1 MSFKLNLFDETKSPA
16 IILSTKYHKHLGTIE
31 NIDTAGINAGFNM
44 ASAQELS
51 FDVYK
56 EMDGKTCSLWDFI
69 VDFKYIFVPEFQ
81 EYYEIKISLDEDNK
95 TIKHVTA
102 TSACEA
108 ELSTRLL
115 RNFEC
120 NSEADILRDD
130 YEPTVLYNPN
140 KPEASLLDRVLK
152 DKCPDYT
159 IAHVDASI
167 ASMQRTFSADNE
179 DIYTFFTST
188 VAEELECLFVF
199 DSVNRAISVYDLK
212 NACQEC
218 GHRFD
223 TGNIC
228 PKCGSENLSQ
238 KYGENTSVYISADN
252 YAELITVEGNTD
264 NVFNC
269 FKIEGGDDLITA
281 TVANINPNGSN
292 YIYQYQQDALED
304 MPENLVNKIN
314 EYNTL
319 YNNKKPAYTEYTEK
333 MYEAIDKEL
342 NLTSEMMPEIA
353 IPTTSA
359 QQELFNLLTQ
369 LSEVA
374 VANISVLSKASSD
387 IAVKGMAKVIV
398 DARYD
403 VEIISSSLSGLTDDT
418 YRTWTGKFKIM
429 NKGNEEDIAE
439 STSLTSVKI
448 SSNHEEYLY
457 QKIQKTL
464 DKEDFTFYSIFEIE
478 DIQVFKTELEKY
490 CLDRLK
496 SFESSYQTCLEVL
509 IDNGV
514 PDVNSVFY
522 DVDLY
527 NSMYVPYHERILVI
541 QNEMVNRETQISE
554 VQAEK
559 EAYDK
564 LRKDIQKELNFKDY
578 LGDDLWLIL
587 SHYLKEDT
595 YSNGNY
601 ISKGLN
607 NAELIKKASELYSIA
622 CNELYAAS
630 RLQFNLTSNLLNL
643 LNAKEFAPFKDKIEL
658 GNWINVRADEAL
670 YQLRLISL
678 SVDYGNLKNI
688 SVTFSNAVKVDTVIS
703 DTQSI
708 LNQAKSMAV
717 SYDYVA
723 HQASQGNEA
732 GNTVNSWFNNGLDA
746 SAVAISSGK
755 NQEITYDEH
764 GLTCRHYDDFLD
776 DYSPEQLKII
786 NNMLAI
792 TDNNWETVKA
802 AIGSIYYQDPENGVM
817 KSAYGVIA
825 DVLVGKVILGEALGI
840 YNNGGNLKFTENGLE
855 ITNGINTFKVNPNNH
870 QKLFSISN
878 QNEDILYV
886 DSKGNGVFKG
896 KIYATSGEFTGD
908 IKSSN
913 IIGTEINNGNGTFK
927 VTKDGKVTATNGEF
941 TGDIK
946 AISLS
951 VENNGV
957 YEDFN
962 KNLFEYK
969 NILDL
974 NTSSI
979 LLSNDSTTYGNTS
992 ISLVPMHGIYLN
1004 AIKNKGQGMSG
1015 FTQIHISNQVE
1026 YNPSMQMIFSDT
1038 NGQKH
1043 IYFGS
1048 DEAFFDSDLRI
1059 HGNFIVS
1066 DGTKSKVIST
1076 KNYGNRLLYCYEMPS
1091 PMFGDI
1097 GHAIIGRD
1105 GLCYIDLESI
1115 FEETIASYVQYYV
1128 FLQSYNEKQPYVL
1141 EKFSTYFV
1149 VTGEPD
1155 TEFDWEVKAKQK
1167 DYTFERL
1174 EETSDNSLNTTDINY
1189 EFLAEEY
1196 LNNYEK
1202 EIINEH
1208 N

>member
-56 EMDGKTCSLWDFI
+56 EMDGKACSLWDFI

-130 YEPTVLYNPN
+130 YEPTVLYNPD

-188 VAEELECLFVF
+188 VAGEMECLFVF

-212 NACQEC
+212 NACKEC

-223 TGNIC
+223 TGNTC
-228 PKCGSENLSQ
+228 PKCGSENLAQ

-314 EYNTL
+314 AYNTL
-319 YNNKKPAYTEYTEK
+319 YNSKKPAYAEYTEK

-403 VEIISSSLSGLTDDT
+403 VEIISSSLSDLTDGT

-514 PDVNSVFY
+514 PDENSVFY

-527 NSMYVPYHERILVI
+527 NSMYVPYFERISTI
-541 QNEMVNRETQISE
+541 QNEMLNRENQISK
-554 VQAEK
+554 VQSEK

-630 RLQFNLTSNLLNL
+630 KLQFNLTSNLLNL

-732 GNTVNSWFNNGLDA
+732 QINVQTWIADGLNSSLVQIKNND
-746 SAVAISSGK
+746 
-755 NQEITYDEH
+755 NEEITYDNH
-764 GLTCRHYDDFLD
+764 GLWARSWDDITEAYL
-776 DYSPEQLKII
+776 PEQLRITSNI
-786 NNMLAI
+786 LAF
-792 TDNNWETVKA
+792 TKDNWLTC
-802 AIGSIYYQDPENGVM
+802 
-817 KSAYGVIA
+817 SA
-825 DVLVGKVILGEALGI
+825 ALGKHAYTYYDKLTNSFADAVDYGLSAQFVQAGYI
-840 YNNGGNLKFTENGLE
+840 YGTQIIGGDIYSDNYSPTSGTYINLRDGSFSFAGGKLKYDGSTLNYTGNISITGGNLTVKD
-855 ITNGINTFKVNPNNH
+855 NN
-870 QKLFSISN
+870 N
-878 QNEDILYV
+878 
-886 DSKGNGVFKG
+886 
-896 KIYATSGEFTGD
+896 
-908 IKSSN
+908 
-913 IIGTEINNGNGTFK
+913 
-927 VTKDGKVTATNGEF
+927 
-941 TGDIK
+941 
-946 AISLS
+946 
-951 VENNGV
+951 
-957 YEDFN
+957 
-962 KNLFEYK
+962 
-969 NILDL
+969 NILLKADV
-974 NTSSI
+974 
-979 LLSNDSTTYGNTS
+979 SNNAV
-992 ISLVPMHGIYLN
+992 SL
-1004 AIKNKGQGMSG
+1004 SG
-1015 FTQIHISNQVE
+1015 FTAKKNAIYSGTNSNTSTIPGLYLGTDGIRQYQNNSHYVDIKNGILSCNGAKFTGAITGSSFIANGTVTKYASDYTEDDLTRIQKITVGLIPATTSDIEKYDFNGDGIITIRDAVQVKRFLLGLETYISFNTSLEINPISNNNILTTEGVSIGR
-1026 YNPSMQMIFSDT
+1026 NGIFTDCLNT
-1038 NGQKH
+1038 NR
-1043 IYFGS
+1043 IYTKEITIV
-1048 DEAFFDSDLRI
+1048 DDDSDVNHFMIGFDGSFTTADGHTVKVKKGLV
-1059 HGNFIVS
+1059 VS
-1066 DGTKSKVIST
+1066 
-1076 KNYGNRLLYCYEMPS
+1076 
-1091 PMFGDI
+1091 
-1097 GHAIIGRD
+1097 
-1105 GLCYIDLESI
+1105 
-1115 FEETIASYVQYYV
+1115 
-1128 FLQSYNEKQPYVL
+1128 
-1141 EKFSTYFV
+1141 
-1149 VTGEPD
+1149 
-1155 TEFDWEVKAKQK
+1155 
-1167 DYTFERL
+1167 
-1174 EETSDNSLNTTDINY
+1174 IN
-1189 EFLAEEY
+1189 
-1196 LNNYEK
+1196 
-1202 EIINEH
+1202 
-1208 N
+1208 

>member
-56 EMDGKTCSLWDFI
+56 EMDGKACSLWDFI

-130 YEPTVLYNPN
+130 YEPTVLYNPD

-188 VAEELECLFVF
+188 VAGEMECLFVF

-212 NACQEC
+212 NACKEC

-223 TGNIC
+223 TGNAC
-228 PKCGSENLSQ
+228 PKCGSENISQ

-314 EYNTL
+314 AYNTL
-319 YNNKKPAYTEYTEK
+319 YNSKKPAYAEYTEK

-403 VEIISSSLSGLTDDT
+403 VEIISSSLSDLTDGT
-418 YRTWTGKFKIM
+418 YRTWTGKFKIV

-439 STSLTSVKI
+439 STAFCSVKI
-448 SSNHEEYLY
+448 VGNNYEEYLY
-457 QKIQKTL
+457 QKIQKAL
-464 DKEDFTFYSIFEIE
+464 NKEDSVFYSIFEIE
-478 DIQVFKTELEKY
+478 DIQVFKTELKKY

-509 IDNGV
+509 IENGV
-514 PDVNSVFY
+514 TDENSVFY

-578 LGDDLWLIL
+578 LGEDLWLIL

-601 ISKGLN
+601 ISGGLN

-732 GNTVNSWFNNGLDA
+732 QKNVQTWLADGLNSSLVQIKNND
-746 SAVAISSGK
+746 
-755 NQEITYDEH
+755 NEEITYDNH
-764 GLTCRHYDDFLD
+764 GLWARSWDDITEAYL
-776 DYSPEQLKII
+776 PEQLRITSNILAFTKDNWLTCSAALGKHAYTYYDKLTNSFADAVDYGLSAQFVQAGYIYGTQIIGGDIYSDNYSPTSGTYINLRDGSFSFAGGKLKYDNDGTLSVKGNITANNLIATNSGKIANFNI
-786 NNMLAI
+786 SQDKLSSEGANFGEKGIYLGSNGFSVNDKFKI
-792 TDNNWETVKA
+792 GIDGKIE
-802 AIGSIYYQDPENGVM
+802 IDGSIRLTNGLWMYFEDKYNMGEGSMFLRCFDVGIYADAPQLYCFTSITFNKTVHFEAPVYYNSSTPITTSDRNLKHDIQILDKTKSSKFIYSLKPSKFKYNNGT
-817 KSAYGVIA
+817 SNRFHHGLIA
-825 DVLVGKVILGEALGI
+825 QEVKEALGEEDNAV
-840 YNNGGNLKFTENGLE
+840 YVEQKDGSKGLRYE
-855 ITNGINTFKVNPNNH
+855 ELLADLIATI
-870 QKLFSISN
+870 QM
-878 QNEDILYV
+878 QNER
-886 DSKGNGVFKG
+886 
-896 KIYATSGEFTGD
+896 
-908 IKSSN
+908 
-913 IIGTEINNGNGTFK
+913 
-927 VTKDGKVTATNGEF
+927 
-941 TGDIK
+941 IK
-946 AISLS
+946 A
-951 VENNGV
+951 
-957 YEDFN
+957 
-962 KNLFEYK
+962 
-969 NILDL
+969 
-974 NTSSI
+974 
-979 LLSNDSTTYGNTS
+979 
-992 ISLVPMHGIYLN
+992 
-1004 AIKNKGQGMSG
+1004 
-1015 FTQIHISNQVE
+1015 
-1026 YNPSMQMIFSDT
+1026 
-1038 NGQKH
+1038 
-1043 IYFGS
+1043 
-1048 DEAFFDSDLRI
+1048 
-1059 HGNFIVS
+1059 
-1066 DGTKSKVIST
+1066 
-1076 KNYGNRLLYCYEMPS
+1076 
-1091 PMFGDI
+1091 
-1097 GHAIIGRD
+1097 
-1105 GLCYIDLESI
+1105 
-1115 FEETIASYVQYYV
+1115 
-1128 FLQSYNEKQPYVL
+1128 
-1141 EKFSTYFV
+1141 
-1149 VTGEPD
+1149 
-1155 TEFDWEVKAKQK
+1155 
-1167 DYTFERL
+1167 L
-1174 EETSDNSLNTTDINY
+1174 EEKIVL
-1189 EFLAEEY
+1189 
-1196 LNNYEK
+1196 K
-1202 EIINEH
+1202 QQ
-1208 N
+1208 

>member
-120 NSEADILRDD
+120 NSEADILRDN
-130 YEPTVLYNPN
+130 YEPTVLYNPD

-159 IAHVDASI
+159 IAHVDVSI

-188 VAEELECLFVF
+188 VAGEMECLFVF

-212 NACQEC
+212 NACREC

-223 TGNIC
+223 TGNAC

-292 YIYQYQQDALED
+292 YIYQYQQNALED

-319 YNNKKPAYTEYTEK
+319 YNNKKPAYAEYTEK

-342 NLTSEMMPEIA
+342 NLTSEMMPEIV

-374 VANISVLSKASSD
+374 VANITVLSKASSD

-732 GNTVNSWFNNGLDA
+732 QINVQTWIADGLNSSLVQIKNND
-746 SAVAISSGK
+746 
-755 NQEITYDEH
+755 NEEITYDNH
-764 GLTCRHYDDFLD
+764 GLWARSWDDITEAYL
-776 DYSPEQLKII
+776 PEQLRITSNILAFTKDNWLTCSAALGKHAYTYYDKLTNSFADAVDYGLSAQFVQAGYIYGTQII
-786 NNMLAI
+786 GGDIYSDNYSPTSGTYINLRDGSFSFAGGKLKY
-792 TDNNWETVKA
+792 DNNILSLKGDITANTLNATNSGKISCWNFNNNALYRGKCELGSEGSFYFGVDGIS
-802 AIGSIYYQDPENGVM
+802 IGNSFI
-817 KSAYGVIA
+817 
-825 DVLVGKVILGEALGI
+825 
-840 YNNGGNLKFTENGLE
+840 
-855 ITNGINTFKVNPNNH
+855 
-870 QKLFSISN
+870 
-878 QNEDILYV
+878 V
-886 DSKGNGVFKG
+886 DSKGNGVFNG
-896 KIYATSGEFTGD
+896 KIYATGGEFTGN
-908 IKSSN
+908 IKASAISG
-913 IIGTEINNGNGTFK
+913 GTISGTKINNGNNTFQVDENGNLTCNSGHIGGIK
-927 VTKDGKVTATNGEF
+927 ITANGLQADNNNWSVKKDGTAIF
-941 TGDIK
+941 QDIK
-946 AISLS
+946 ITGVKNGSAFGSITYDGATTSGSFGGNSSFGSNTASPFSGTCVTHIQNLAVGQITADTVKATGVFADYATIGSLNA
-951 VENNGV
+951 VNAKFNNL
-957 YEDFN
+957 N
-962 KNLFEYK
+962 AS
-969 NILDL
+969 NI
-974 NTSSI
+974 TSGTLTVGRLGGSDGATHNVSWK
-979 LLSNDSTTYGNTS
+979 LLHYVQGATYGS
-992 ISLVPMHGIYLN
+992 IN
-1004 AIKNKGQGMSG
+1004 NKTVVTDLSYSKCYILCSG
-1015 FTQIHISNQVE
+1015 DPIA
-1026 YNPSMQMIFSDT
+1026 YNPS
-1038 NGQKH
+1038 
-1043 IYFGS
+1043 
-1048 DEAFFDSDLRI
+1048 
-1059 HGNFIVS
+1059 
-1066 DGTKSKVIST
+1066 
-1076 KNYGNRLLYCYEMPS
+1076 
-1091 PMFGDI
+1091 
-1097 GHAIIGRD
+1097 
-1105 GLCYIDLESI
+1105 
-1115 FEETIASYVQYYV
+1115 
-1128 FLQSYNEKQPYVL
+1128 
-1141 EKFSTYFV
+1141 
-1149 VTGEPD
+1149 
-1155 TEFDWEVKAKQK
+1155 
-1167 DYTFERL
+1167 
-1174 EETSDNSLNTTDINY
+1174 
-1189 EFLAEEY
+1189 
-1196 LNNYEK
+1196 
-1202 EIINEH
+1202 
-1208 N
+1208 

>member
-1 MSFKLNLFDETKSPA
+1 MSFKLNLFDEPEYPA
-16 IILSTKYHKHLGTIE
+16 IILSTKYHKHLGAIE
-31 NIDTAGINAGFNM
+31 NIDTAGINVNFNM

-56 EMDGKTCSLWDFI
+56 EMDGKTCSLWDLI

-81 EYYEIKISLDEDNK
+81 EYYEIQISLDEDNK

-140 KPEASLLDRVLK
+140 KPDASLLDRVLK
-152 DKCPDYT
+152 DKCPDYS

-167 ASMQRTFSADNE
+167 ASMQRTFSTDNE

-188 VAEELECLFVF
+188 VAKEMECLFVF

-212 NACQEC
+212 NACSEC

-223 TGNIC
+223 TGTAC
-228 PKCGSENLSQ
+228 PECGSENISK

-252 YAELITVEGNTD
+252 YAELITIEGNTD

-304 MPENLVNKIN
+304 MPENLASKIN

-319 YNNKKPAYTEYTEK
+319 YNNKKPIYEEYTEK
-333 MYEAIDKEL
+333 MYEAIDEEL
-342 NLTSEMMPEIA
+342 YLTSEMMPEIA
-353 IPTTSA
+353 IPTTTA
-359 QQELFNLLTQ
+359 GQELSALTAQ
-369 LSEVA
+369 ITEVA
-374 VANISVLSKASSD
+374 VTNITVISKASAD

-403 VEIISSSLSGLTDDT
+403 VEIISSSLSDVIAGT
-418 YRTWTGKFKIM
+418 YRTWTGKFKIV

-448 SSNHEEYLY
+448 SSNHEECLY
-457 QKIQKTL
+457 QKILKAL
-464 DKEDFTFYSIFEIE
+464 DKEDSLFYSIFEIQ
-478 DIQVFKTELEKY
+478 DMAVFKTDLKKY

-496 SFESSYQTCLEVL
+496 SFESSYQTCLDVL
-509 IDNGV
+509 IENGV
-514 PDVNSVFY
+514 TNENAVFY

-527 NSMYVPYHERILVI
+527 NSMYLPYFERISAI
-541 QNEMVNRETQISE
+541 RKEMADREKQISK
-554 VQAEK
+554 VQAKK

-630 RLQFNLTSNLLNL
+630 KLQFNLTSNLLNL
-643 LNAKEFAPFKDKIEL
+643 LNIKEFAPFKDKIEL

-723 HQASQGNEA
+723 HQANQGNEA
-732 GNTVNSWFNNGLDA
+732 QINVQTWIADGLNSSLVQIKNND
-746 SAVAISSGK
+746 
-755 NQEITYDEH
+755 NEEITYDNH
-764 GLTCRHYDDFLD
+764 GLWARSWDDITESYL
-776 DYSPEQLKII
+776 PEQLRITSNI
-786 NNMLAI
+786 LAF
-792 TDNNWETVKA
+792 TKDNWLTC
-802 AIGSIYYQDPENGVM
+802 
-817 KSAYGVIA
+817 SA
-825 DVLVGKVILGEALGI
+825 ALGKHA
-840 YNNGGNLKFTENGLE
+840 Y
-855 ITNGINTFKVNPNNH
+855 
-870 QKLFSISN
+870 
-878 QNEDILYV
+878 
-886 DSKGNGVFKG
+886 
-896 KIYATSGEFTGD
+896 
-908 IKSSN
+908 
-913 IIGTEINNGNGTFK
+913 
-927 VTKDGKVTATNGEF
+927 
-941 TGDIK
+941 
-946 AISLS
+946 
-951 VENNGV
+951 
-957 YEDFN
+957 
-962 KNLFEYK
+962 
-969 NILDL
+969 
-974 NTSSI
+974 
-979 LLSNDSTTYGNTS
+979 TY
-992 ISLVPMHGIYLN
+992 
-1004 AIKNKGQGMSG
+1004 
-1015 FTQIHISNQVE
+1015 
-1026 YNPSMQMIFSDT
+1026 
-1038 NGQKH
+1038 
-1043 IYFGS
+1043 
-1048 DEAFFDSDLRI
+1048 
-1059 HGNFIVS
+1059 
-1066 DGTKSKVIST
+1066 
-1076 KNYGNRLLYCYEMPS
+1076 
-1091 PMFGDI
+1091 
-1097 GHAIIGRD
+1097 
-1105 GLCYIDLESI
+1105 
-1115 FEETIASYVQYYV
+1115 
-1128 FLQSYNEKQPYVL
+1128 
-1141 EKFSTYFV
+1141 
-1149 VTGEPD
+1149 
-1155 TEFDWEVKAKQK
+1155 
-1167 DYTFERL
+1167 
-1174 EETSDNSLNTTDINY
+1174 
-1189 EFLAEEY
+1189 
-1196 LNNYEK
+1196 YEK
-1202 EIINEH
+1202 LTNSFADAVDYGLSAQFVQAGYL
-1208 N
+1208 

>member
-56 EMDGKTCSLWDFI
+56 ELDGKACSLWDFI

-130 YEPTVLYNPN
+130 YEPTVLYNPD

-188 VAEELECLFVF
+188 VAGEMECLFVF

-212 NACQEC
+212 NACKEC

-223 TGNIC
+223 TGNAC

-252 YAELITVEGNTD
+252 YAELITIEGNTD

-319 YNNKKPAYTEYTEK
+319 YNSKKPAYAEYTGK

-359 QQELFNLLTQ
+359 QQELSALLTQ

-418 YRTWTGKFKIM
+418 YRTWTGKFKIV

-439 STSLTSVKI
+439 SASFCSVKI
-448 SSNHEEYLY
+448 VGNNYEEYLY
-457 QKIQKTL
+457 QKIQKAL

-478 DIQVFKTELEKY
+478 DIQIFKTELEKY

-496 SFESSYQTCLEVL
+496 SFESSYQTCLDVL
-509 IDNGV
+509 IENGV
-514 PDVNSVFY
+514 TDENAVFY

-527 NSMYVPYHERILVI
+527 NSMYVPYFERISAI
-541 QNEMVNRETQISE
+541 QDEMTDRETQISK

-559 EAYDK
+559 ENYDK
-564 LRKDIQKELNFKDY
+564 LRKDIQRELNFKDY
-578 LGDDLWLIL
+578 LGEDLWLIL

-622 CNELYAAS
+622 CNELYTAS
-630 RLQFNLTSNLLNL
+630 KLQFNLTSNLLNL

-678 SVDYGNLKNI
+678 SVNYGNLKNI

-732 GNTVNSWFNNGLDA
+732 QKNVQTWIADGLNSSLVQIKNND
-746 SAVAISSGK
+746 
-755 NQEITYDEH
+755 NEEITYDNH
-764 GLTCRHYDDFLD
+764 GLWARSWDDITEAYL
-776 DYSPEQLKII
+776 PEQLRITSNI
-786 NNMLAI
+786 LAF
-792 TDNNWETVKA
+792 TKDNWLTC
-802 AIGSIYYQDPENGVM
+802 
-817 KSAYGVIA
+817 SA
-825 DVLVGKVILGEALGI
+825 ALGKHAYTYYDKLTNSFADAVDYGLSAQFVQAGYI
-840 YNNGGNLKFTENGLE
+840 YGTQIIGGDIYSDNYSPTSGTYINLRDGSFSFAGGNLKYD
-855 ITNGINTFKVNPNNH
+855 NTGTLSV
-870 QKLFSISN
+870 
-878 QNEDILYV
+878 
-886 DSKGNGVFKG
+886 KGNITANNLIATNSG
-896 KIYATSGEFTGD
+896 KIANFNISQDKLSSEGANFGE
-908 IKSSN
+908 N
-913 IIGTEINNGNGTFK
+913 
-927 VTKDGKVTATNGEF
+927 
-941 TGDIK
+941 
-946 AISLS
+946 
-951 VENNGV
+951 
-957 YEDFN
+957 
-962 KNLFEYK
+962 
-969 NILDL
+969 
-974 NTSSI
+974 
-979 LLSNDSTTYGNTS
+979 
-992 ISLVPMHGIYLN
+992 GIYLGSN
-1004 AIKNKGQGMSG
+1004 G
-1015 FTQIHISNQVE
+1015 FSINDKFKVGIDGKIEIDGS
-1026 YNPSMQMIFSDT
+1026 IRLT
-1038 NGQKH
+1038 NGLWMYFEDKYNIGEGSMFLRCFDVGIYADAPQLYCFTSITFNKTVHFEAPVYYNSSTPITTSDRNLKH
-1043 IYFGS
+1043 DIQIL
-1048 DEAFFDSDLRI
+1048 DK
-1059 HGNFIVS
+1059 
-1066 DGTKSKVIST
+1066 TKSSKFIYSLKPSKFKYNNGT
-1076 KNYGNRLLYCYEMPS
+1076 SNR
-1091 PMFGDI
+1091 F
-1097 GHAIIGRD
+1097 HH
-1105 GLCYIDLESI
+1105 GL
-1115 FEETIASYVQYYV
+1115 IAQ
-1128 FLQSYNEKQPYVL
+1128 
-1141 EKFSTYFV
+1141 
-1149 VTGEPD
+1149 
-1155 TEFDWEVKAKQK
+1155 EVKEALGEEDNAVYVEQIDGSKGLRYEELLADLIATIQMQN
-1167 DYTFERL
+1167 ERIKAV
-1174 EETSDNSLNTTDINY
+1174 EEKIV
-1189 EFLAEEY
+1189 
-1196 LNNYEK
+1196 LNNNKY
-1202 EIINEH
+1202 
-1208 N
+1208 

>member
-130 YEPTVLYNPN
+130 YEPTILYNPN

-188 VAEELECLFVF
+188 VAGEMECLFVF

-212 NACQEC
+212 NACREC

-418 YRTWTGKFKIM
+418 YRTWTGKFKIV

-439 STSLTSVKI
+439 STAFCSVKI
-448 SSNHEEYLY
+448 VGNNYEEYLY
-457 QKIQKTL
+457 QKIQKAL
-464 DKEDFTFYSIFEIE
+464 NKEDSVFYSIFEIE
-478 DIQVFKTELEKY
+478 EIQVFKTELEKH

-496 SFESSYQTCLEVL
+496 SFESSYQTCLEIL
-509 IDNGV
+509 IENGV
-514 PDVNSVFY
+514 TDENATFY

-527 NSMYVPYHERILVI
+527 NSMYLPYFERISAI
-541 QNEMVNRETQISE
+541 QDEMVNRETQISE

-578 LGDDLWLIL
+578 LGEDLWLIL

-630 RLQFNLTSNLLNL
+630 KLQFNLTSNLLNL
-643 LNAKEFAPFKDKIEL
+643 LNAKEFAPFKDNIEL

-732 GNTVNSWFNNGLDA
+732 QINVQTWIADGLNSSLVQIKNND
-746 SAVAISSGK
+746 
-755 NQEITYDEH
+755 NEEITYDNH
-764 GLTCRHYDDFLD
+764 GLWARSWDDITEAYL
-776 DYSPEQLKII
+776 PEQLRITSNILAFTKDNWLTCSAALGKHAYTYYDKLTNSFANAVDYGLSAQFVQAGYIYGTQII
-786 NNMLAI
+786 GGDIYSDNYSPTSGTYINLRDGSFSFAGGKLKY
-792 TDNNWETVKA
+792 DNNVLSLNGDITANTLNATNSGKISCWNFNNNALYRGKCEL
-802 AIGSIYYQDPENGVM
+802 GSEGSFYFGV
-817 KSAYGVIA
+817 
-825 DVLVGKVILGEALGI
+825 DGI
-840 YNNGGNLKFTENGLE
+840 
-855 ITNGINTFKVNPNNH
+855 
-870 QKLFSISN
+870 SISN
-878 QNEDILYV
+878 QFIV
-886 DSKGNGVFKG
+886 DR
-896 KIYATSGEFTGD
+896 
-908 IKSSN
+908 
-913 IIGTEINNGNGTFK
+913 NGNFSFAEGK
-927 VTKDGKVTATNGEF
+927 LKYDGNVLN
-941 TGDIK
+941 
-946 AISLS
+946 IS
-951 VENNGV
+951 
-957 YEDFN
+957 D
-962 KNLFEYK
+962 
-969 NILDL
+969 
-974 NTSSI
+974 
-979 LLSNDSTTYGNTS
+979 
-992 ISLVPMHGIYLN
+992 
-1004 AIKNKGQGMSG
+1004 
-1015 FTQIHISNQVE
+1015 
-1026 YNPSMQMIFSDT
+1026 
-1038 NGQKH
+1038 
-1043 IYFGS
+1043 
-1048 DEAFFDSDLRI
+1048 
-1059 HGNFIVS
+1059 NFIVKS
-1066 DGTKSKVIST
+1066 DGSVAIYGEIRAHDTIYMNFIKGGSDWSIDGNHPIILKDNIDASISFGILDEGFYIT
-1076 KNYGNRLLYCYEMPS
+1076 FDKHYGTYIVSNGKRI
-1091 PMFGDI
+1091 FGEE
-1097 GHAIIGRD
+1097 H
-1105 GLCYIDLESI
+1105 GL
-1115 FEETIASYVQYYV
+1115 ANYV
-1128 FLQSYNEKQPYVL
+1128 FCYKDLACMRDLNVYGTLYTSSGTVSKSDKESKNSISSLSKTDAANFIYSLNPTQYKLNDGTSDRYHHGFIAQEVKEAMGNNDWGVYVDTSINNNSDDNQNEKKY
-1141 EKFSTYFV
+1141 
-1149 VTGEPD
+1149 
-1155 TEFDWEVKAKQK
+1155 KAI
-1167 DYTFERL
+1167 R
-1174 EETSDNSLNTTDINY
+1174 Y
-1189 EFLAEEY
+1189 E
-1196 LNNYEK
+1196 
-1202 EIINEH
+1202 EIIADLVATVQSQNERISLLEQELIER
-1208 N
+1208 

>member
-1 MSFKLNLFDETKSPA
+1 
-16 IILSTKYHKHLGTIE
+16 
-31 NIDTAGINAGFNM
+31 
-44 ASAQELS
+44 
-51 FDVYK
+51 
-56 EMDGKTCSLWDFI
+56 
-69 VDFKYIFVPEFQ
+69 
-81 EYYEIKISLDEDNK
+81 
-95 TIKHVTA
+95 
-102 TSACEA
+102 
-108 ELSTRLL
+108 
-115 RNFEC
+115 
-120 NSEADILRDD
+120 
-130 YEPTVLYNPN
+130 
-140 KPEASLLDRVLK
+140 
-152 DKCPDYT
+152 
-159 IAHVDASI
+159 
-167 ASMQRTFSADNE
+167 
-179 DIYTFFTST
+179 
-188 VAEELECLFVF
+188 
-199 DSVNRAISVYDLK
+199 
-212 NACQEC
+212 
-218 GHRFD
+218 
-223 TGNIC
+223 
-228 PKCGSENLSQ
+228 
-238 KYGENTSVYISADN
+238 
-252 YAELITVEGNTD
+252 
-264 NVFNC
+264 
-269 FKIEGGDDLITA
+269 
-281 TVANINPNGSN
+281 
-292 YIYQYQQDALED
+292 

-403 VEIISSSLSGLTDDT
+403 VKIISSSLSGLTDDT

-732 GNTVNSWFNNGLDA
+732 QINVQTWIADGLNSSLVQIKNND
-746 SAVAISSGK
+746 
-755 NQEITYDEH
+755 NEEITYDNH
-764 GLTCRHYDDFLD
+764 GLWARSWDDITEAYL
-776 DYSPEQLKII
+776 PEQLRITSNILAFTKDNWLTCSAALGKHAYTYYDKLTNSFADAVDYGLSAQFVQAGYIYGTQIIGGDIYSDNYSPTSGTYINLRDGSFSFAGGKLKYDGSNLSLNGDITANTLNATNSGKISCWNFNNNALYRGKDVWGDIDSFYFGIEGISIGKQFTVDSFGQVYAKSFSCQDKI
-786 NNMLAI
+786 NIYSSFFKGNYTFINETTPGSNDDWIAENWHIDLCFPKYNEATGLHIKNSPWIKYYYTLDMSGDNITGINAYMNWQFHDDVYIQKTFYTSSGTVSKSDKENKNSITPLSKIDSANFIYSLNPTQYKLNDGTSNRYHHGFLAQEVKEAMGTKDWGLYIDTAI
-792 TDNNWETVKA
+792 TNDTSEKEKNSFKA
-802 AIGSIYYQDPENGVM
+802 LRYEEL
-817 KSAYGVIA
+817 IA
-825 DVLVGKVILGEALGI
+825 DLVATV
-840 YNNGGNLKFTENGLE
+840 
-855 ITNGINTFKVNPNNH
+855 
-870 QKLFSISN
+870 QS
-878 QNEDILYV
+878 QNER
-886 DSKGNGVFKG
+886 
-896 KIYATSGEFTGD
+896 
-908 IKSSN
+908 
-913 IIGTEINNGNGTFK
+913 
-927 VTKDGKVTATNGEF
+927 
-941 TGDIK
+941 
-946 AISLS
+946 ISL
-951 VENNGV
+951 
-957 YEDFN
+957 
-962 KNLFEYK
+962 
-969 NILDL
+969 
-974 NTSSI
+974 
-979 LLSNDSTTYGNTS
+979 
-992 ISLVPMHGIYLN
+992 
-1004 AIKNKGQGMSG
+1004 
-1015 FTQIHISNQVE
+1015 
-1026 YNPSMQMIFSDT
+1026 
-1038 NGQKH
+1038 
-1043 IYFGS
+1043 
-1048 DEAFFDSDLRI
+1048 
-1059 HGNFIVS
+1059 
-1066 DGTKSKVIST
+1066 
-1076 KNYGNRLLYCYEMPS
+1076 
-1091 PMFGDI
+1091 
-1097 GHAIIGRD
+1097 
-1105 GLCYIDLESI
+1105 LEQELI
-1115 FEETIASYVQYYV
+1115 
-1128 FLQSYNEKQPYVL
+1128 
-1141 EKFSTYFV
+1141 
-1149 VTGEPD
+1149 
-1155 TEFDWEVKAKQK
+1155 
-1167 DYTFERL
+1167 ER
-1174 EETSDNSLNTTDINY
+1174 
-1189 EFLAEEY
+1189 
-1196 LNNYEK
+1196 
-1202 EIINEH
+1202 
-1208 N
+1208 

>member
-1 MSFKLNLFDETKSPA
+1 MNFKFNIFGEAEYPT
-16 IILSTKYHKHLGTIE
+16 IILSTKYHKHLGVIE
-31 NIDTAGINAGFNM
+31 NIDVTSINSTFNM

-51 FDVYK
+51 FDIYK
-56 EMDGKTCSLWDFI
+56 ELDGKICSLWDSI

-81 EYYEIKISLDEDNK
+81 EYYEIQISLDADNK
-95 TIKHVTA
+95 TIKHVAA

-108 ELSTRLL
+108 ELGTRLL

-130 YEPTVLYNPN
+130 YEPTVLYNPD
-140 KPEASLLDRVLK
+140 KPEVSLLDRVLK

-167 ASMQRTFSADNE
+167 ASIQRTFSVDNE
-179 DIYTFFTST
+179 DIYAFFTST
-188 VAEELECLFVF
+188 VAKEIECLFVF

-212 NACQEC
+212 NA
-218 GHRFD
+218 
-223 TGNIC
+223 
-228 PKCGSENLSQ
+228 
-238 KYGENTSVYISADN
+238 YGENTSVYISADN

-292 YIYQYQQDALED
+292 YIYQYQQDALND
-304 MPENLVNKIN
+304 MPENLVTKIN

-319 YNNKKPAYTEYTEK
+319 YNNKKPVYEDYTKE
-333 MYEAIDKEL
+333 MYKAIDDEL
-342 NLTSEMMPEIA
+342 YLTSEMMPELV
-353 IPTTSA
+353 IPETSA
-359 QQELFNLLTQ
+359 RQELSNLLTQ
-369 LSEVA
+369 ISEVA
-374 VANISVLSKASSD
+374 VANISVISKVSSD

-403 VEIISSSLSGLTDDT
+403 VEIISSSLSDLVAGT
-418 YRTWTGKFKIM
+418 YRTWTGKYKIV

-439 STSLTSVKI
+439 STSFSSVKI
-448 SSNHEEYLY
+448 VGNNYEEYLY
-457 QKIQKTL
+457 QKIQKAL
-464 DKEDFTFYSIFEIE
+464 NKEDSLFYSIFEMK
-478 DIQVFKTELEKY
+478 DMAVFKTELKKY
-490 CLDRLK
+490 CLDKLK

-509 IDNGV
+509 IENGV
-514 PDVNSVFY
+514 TDTNATFY

-527 NSMYVPYHERILVI
+527 NSMYLPYYERILAI
-541 QNEMVNRETQISE
+541 QSEMVIRESQISE

-559 EAYDK
+559 KKYDK

-578 LGDDLWLIL
+578 LGDDLWLVL

-595 YSNGNY
+595 YSNSNY

-607 NAELIKKASELYSIA
+607 NSEIINKASELYDIA
-622 CNELYAAS
+622 YNELYAAS
-630 RLQFNLTSNLLNL
+630 KLQFNLTSTLLNL
-643 LNAKEFAPFKDKIEL
+643 LNTKEFEPFKDKIAL
-658 GNWINVRADEAL
+658 GNWINVRVDDVL
-670 YQLRLISL
+670 YQLRLINL
-678 SVDYGNLKNI
+678 SIDYGNLKNI
-688 SVTFSNAVKVDTVIS
+688 SVTFSNVVKVDSVIS

-723 HQASQGNEA
+723 HQAKAANEA
-732 GNTVNSWFNNGLDA
+732 GAAVNSWLDNGLDA
-746 SAVAISSGK
+746 SAVAISNGK

-764 GLTCRHYDDFLD
+764 GLACRQYDDILD
-776 DYSPEQLKII
+776 DYSPEQLKVI

-792 TDNNWETVKA
+792 TDNNWKTVKA

-825 DVLVGKVILGEALGI
+825 DVLVGRLILGEALSI

-878 QNEDILYV
+878 QNEDIFYV

-913 IIGTEINNGNGTFK
+913 IISTEINNGNGTFK
-927 VTKDGKVTATNGEF
+927 VTKDGKVTATNGDF

-946 AISLS
+946 AISLL

-962 KNLFEYK
+962 KNLFEYENK
-969 NILDL
+969 LDL
-974 NTSSI
+974 NSSSI
-979 LLSNDSTTYGNTS
+979 LLSNNSTTFGNTS

-1015 FTQIHISNQVE
+1015 FAQIHISNQVE
-1026 YNPSMQMIFSDT
+1026 YNPSIQMFFSDT
-1038 NGQKH
+1038 NGQKN

-1048 DEAFFDSDLRI
+1048 DGAFFYSDLEI

-1097 GHAIIGRD
+1097 GHAIIGSD
-1105 GLCYIDLESI
+1105 GLCYIELESI
-1115 FEETIASYVQYYV
+1115 FEETIASYIQYYV

-1141 EKFSTYFV
+1141 EKFNTYFV
-1149 VTGEPD
+1149 VKGEPD

-1174 EETSDNSLNTTDINY
+1174 EETSDNSMNITDINY